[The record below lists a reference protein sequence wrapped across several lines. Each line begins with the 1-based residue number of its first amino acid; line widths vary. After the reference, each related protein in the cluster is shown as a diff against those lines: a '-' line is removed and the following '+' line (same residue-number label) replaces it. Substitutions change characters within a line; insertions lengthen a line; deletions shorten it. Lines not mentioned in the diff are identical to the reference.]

1 MLSVICIL
9 KEDKETIMAILRNDD
24 DDNNNSNDNNNN
36 NNNSNNYRVI
46 ITELIPIITHYE
58 YWVDVQQGIVS
69 SHGKRDP

>member
-1 MLSVICIL
+1 M

>member
-1 MLSVICIL
+1 
-9 KEDKETIMAILRNDD
+9 MAILRNNDD
-24 DDNNNSNDNNNN
+24 DDNNNSNDNNNNN

-58 YWVDVQQGIVS
+58 YWVDAQQGIVS